1 MNMIGGQIE
10 DVNILVHTS
19 KFNQGVIESTI
30 EALRRQFNE
39 SGLSEDLLDRLKSSW
54 EKKLKQNQQRQES
67 EACASLIVQS
77 ITDMVPAHSG
87 QQPHRDYRGDE
98 SGDGDS
104 EASGECQ
111 VCGSKDEYF
120 IQIITQYFLNN

>member
-67 EACASLIVQS
+67 EARERQNKKMNDNA
-77 ITDMVPAHSG
+77 AHL
-87 QQPHRDYRGDE
+87 
-98 SGDGDS
+98 
-104 EASGECQ
+104 
-111 VCGSKDEYF
+111 K
-120 IQIITQYFLNN
+120 